1 MPSQNHSWCL
11 LLLMYL
17 VGAVNVAEP
26 LSASQAE
33 SASFPGSGLK
43 QHPFLYVG
51 EWDSRN
57 SKAQSIFLVREG
69 KVAWQYS
76 IPLHLCP
83 SAIQEFDDV
92 TMLSN
97 GNIVF
102 ACMSGAGIITPEK
115 NLIWQFRCPDG
126 TETHSCQPI
135 GKDTVLLALNGK
147 VGKVL
152 VINTATN
159 TILKEIIVPTGS
171 TFAHYQFRHVT
182 ITPEKKTFMVGLL
195 AEKKVVEMDFDG
207 KVVWSCNASSAWS
220 AIRLKNGNT
229 LISCDGEGY
238 TREVNQKGEIVWEF
252 TQKDAP
258 FKLYN
263 NQTANRLANG
273 NTVICNWVAGNK
285 NTDEWKTSVQAF
297 EVTPAKDVVWALS
310 SWDKPDLGP
319 CTCIQLLDEPGNA
332 DEGDLQR

>member
-1 MPSQNHSWCL
+1 MKKAITVFASLCL
-11 LLLMYL
+11 LSSF
-17 VGAVNVAEP
+17 ANAQAAEMN
-26 LSASQAE
+26 ASL
-33 SASFPGSGLK
+33 PGNGLK

-57 SKAQSIFLVREG
+57 PKAQSIFLVRNG
-69 KVAWQYS
+69 KVTWKYS
-76 IPLHLCP
+76 IPLYLCP

-102 ACMSGAGIITPEK
+102 ACMSGAGIITPDK

-152 VINTATN
+152 VINTASN
-159 TILKEIIVPTGS
+159 TIQKEIIIPTGS
-171 TFAHYQFRHVT
+171 TYGHYQFRHVR
-182 ITPEKKTFMVGLL
+182 ITPGKKTFMVGLL
-195 AEKKVVEMDFDG
+195 AEKKVLEMDFDG

-229 LISCDGEGY
+229 LISGDGEGY
-238 TREVNQKGEIVWEF
+238 TREVNHKGETVWEF

-285 NTDEWKTSVQAF
+285 NIEEWKTSVQVF
-297 EVTPAKDVVWALS
+297 EVTPAKEVVWALS
-310 SWDKPDLGP
+310 SWDNPDLGP
-319 CTCIQLLDEPGNA
+319 CTCVQLLDEPGNA